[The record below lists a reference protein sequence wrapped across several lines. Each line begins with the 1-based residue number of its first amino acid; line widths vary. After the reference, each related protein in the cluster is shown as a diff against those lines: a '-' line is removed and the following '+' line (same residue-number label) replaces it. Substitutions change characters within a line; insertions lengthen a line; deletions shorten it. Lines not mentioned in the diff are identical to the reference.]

1 MEDVI
6 KTTEHDSYSVEDDDS
21 LHIASK
27 CWERMTNAAVKTGYR
42 EGIQDGVD
50 SVLQEGFDIGY
61 KDGFKT
67 AFTLGK
73 YKSLATSLSPTL
85 KHPADVA
92 TALDKTRRGACWI
105 CSVESQNKTFNTYEN
120 IQFSEILNNQRI
132 YSAAVINRLHEY
144 FEPILNKS
152 GIGTNLTL

>member
-1 MEDVI
+1 MENVR
-6 KTTEHDSYSVEDDDS
+6 KTMERDSYLAEYDDS

-27 CWERMTNAAVKTGYR
+27 CWERVMDAAIKTGYR
-42 EGIQDGVD
+42 EGIQAGAD

-73 YKSLATSLSPTL
+73 YKSLAISLSSTV
-85 KHPADVA
+85 KHPEDI
-92 TALDKTRRGACWI
+92 TAILDKTRRGACWI
-105 CSVESQNKTFNTYEN
+105 CSMESQNKTWNEN
-120 IQFSEILNNQRI
+120 IQFSEILNKQRAH
-132 YSAAVINRLHEY
+132 SAAVINRLNEY

-152 GIGTNLTL
+152 GIKTNLTP